1 MQAVALDPSD
11 DSNVRDTSRTIKTRV
26 LIVSDHPS
34 ESRDVATNLRK
45 LHLDV
50 QLCLFDGSTLSSIP
64 TRAPDAVLCHLVEY
78 PSRAPKLAK
87 VIRSHYKSIPLPLV
101 GALSQPSPDS
111 SVGFDSTLFAPMHAS
126 QIANRVNAMIRLGVM
141 EAEII
146 RRQKDRAERLSVT
159 SVNSSRH
166 LGFHSDDQIQLG
178 HAF

>member
-101 GALSQPSPDS
+101 GALSHPSPDS

-126 QIANRVNAMIRLGVM
+126 HLHGSQSAMRAWEQRVLN
-141 EAEII
+141 
-146 RRQKDRAERLSVT
+146 
-159 SVNSSRH
+159 
-166 LGFHSDDQIQLG
+166 QIQPMNPVMG
-178 HAF
+178 ETAPRPAVAGWICSGTG